1 MKNKKEIY
9 VHSVVEKLRK
19 MMTDKNITQA
29 AMAEYAE
36 TSPSQFSKILNGQLQ
51 LSLSHISNIARNMK
65 IKELD
70 IFTYPDVYVKKD
82 GKTEVEQ
89 EPIEATLQIK
99 LKREKKDQVL
109 KLVFGENNL
118 EILNK

>member
-1 MKNKKEIY
+1 MIEREIHIGEEIKKVAKI
-9 VHSVVEKLRK
+9 R
-19 MMTDKNITQA
+19 
-29 AMAEYAE
+29 
-36 TSPSQFSKILNGQLQ
+36 FSKDIEFAVKLGKSRQNIYDLYKRQTIDVNTLLDVSRVLSYNFFELYEKQLPF
-51 LSLSHISNIARNMK
+51 
-65 IKELD
+65 IKQ
-70 IFTYPDVYVKKD
+70 FK
-82 GKTEVEQ
+82 EVEQ